1 MKLYPV
7 VVALSGASGA
17 LLAERTIERLLELE
31 RPIELIATPA
41 ARIVWRQEI
50 QRHWT
55 DDVKA
60 WQARGTVV
68 EHSPGNQAATI
79 ASGSYP
85 VAGMVIIPC
94 SMGTVAALAAG
105 LATNLVLRAADVQQK
120 EGRRLVVVPR
130 ETPFA

>member
-1 MKLYPV
+1 MVRRRMESWHSNMMIYPV
-7 VVALSGASGA
+7 IVALSGASGA
-17 LLAERTIERLLELE
+17 LLAERTIERLLDLE

-50 QRHWT
+50 QRHWP
-55 DDVKA
+55 DDVKT

-68 EHSPGNQAATI
+68 EHPPGNQAATV

-94 SMGTVAALAAG
+94 SM
-105 LATNLVLRAADVQQK
+105 
-120 EGRRLVVVPR
+120 
-130 ETPFA
+130 